1 MSTKGDSG
9 MATVPKPL
17 AAPKKASRLR
27 YDLSQIRIKNTISEL
42 ADMGKNVRD
51 KVPFSDLAE
60 FKPVHRDV
68 VQGIQHVE
76 RALIKELLPLRHAR
90 MAASPFAFFRGTDEL
105 MAYDLAQQT
114 STNIPV
120 VIAGDAHIGN
130 FGFYASPERK
140 LLFDVNDFDESTIGS
155 WDWDVR
161 RLLVSI
167 ILAGEQISL
176 DDDDLADIMRHA
188 VQTYQQIIIECFDDH
203 SALERYYFST
213 EVESFLT
220 AQAEGA
226 SLPKLWRKIKDNAP
240 QRDSEQVV
248 RKFTTMDDR
257 GRLVFKENAPRTVHV
272 SDKRFKEIDAHLRT
286 YMQTIKPDVAVLLS
300 QFHVSDIVRH
310 SVGVGSFGTRCY
322 LVLLTAID
330 GSHLVLQIKEALP
343 TRRFQG
349 FDVTTRF
356 SQDGPDNGERIV
368 TCQQIMQRASDPFL
382 GFYHNDDTGRSF
394 YVRQFR
400 DMKES
405 LDVSKMDKDDFDT
418 YARIC
423 ALLLARGHAQSPT
436 GAIVRG
442 YGGQKKKLVNAL
454 IDWSTA
460 YAKQVHA
467 DYDAF
472 TAAVKDQ
479 TLAVPTKEDDDD
491 DE

>member
-1 MSTKGDSG
+1 
-9 MATVPKPL
+9 MATEPKAL
-17 AAPKKASRLR
+17 AVPKKASRLR
-27 YDLSQIRIKNTISEL
+27 YDLSQIRISKTVNEL
-42 ADMGKNVRD
+42 ADMGKDVRN
-51 KVPFSDLAE
+51 KVPFAKLAK
-60 FKPVHRDV
+60 FIPVHRDV

-76 RALIKELLPLRHAR
+76 QSLIKELLPMRHAR
-90 MAASPFAFFRGTDEL
+90 MAESPFAFFRGTDEL
-105 MAYDLAQQT
+105 MAYDLSKQT
-114 STNIPV
+114 STDIPV

-140 LLFDVNDFDESTIGS
+140 LLFDLNDFDESTIGS

-167 ILAGEQISL
+167 ILAGEMIDL
-176 DDDDLADIMRHA
+176 DNDDVEKTMRNA
-188 VQTYQQIIIECFDDH
+188 VQTYQQIMVECFDDNT
-203 SALERYYFST
+203 ALERYYFST
-213 EVESFLT
+213 EVESFLQ

-248 RKFTTMDDR
+248 RKFTTLDTR

-272 SDKRFKEIDAHLRT
+272 SEKRFKEISTHLRS
-286 YMQTIKPDVAVLLS
+286 YMQTVKPDVAVLLS

-349 FDVTTRF
+349 FDVTTKF
-356 SQDGPDNGERIV
+356 SQEGPDNGERIV
-368 TCQQIMQRASDPFL
+368 TCQQILQRASDPFL
-382 GFYHNDDTGRSF
+382 GFYHNDNTGRSF

-405 LDVSKMDKDDFDT
+405 MDIKKMDADDFDT

-423 ALLLARGHAQSPT
+423 ALLLARGQAQSPT

-442 YGGQKKKLVNAL
+442 YVGQKKKLASAL
-454 IDWSTA
+454 IDWAQA
-460 YAKQVHA
+460 YSKQVHN

-472 TAAVKDQ
+472 TAAIKDK
-479 TLAVPTKEDDDD
+479 TLAVEGADDS